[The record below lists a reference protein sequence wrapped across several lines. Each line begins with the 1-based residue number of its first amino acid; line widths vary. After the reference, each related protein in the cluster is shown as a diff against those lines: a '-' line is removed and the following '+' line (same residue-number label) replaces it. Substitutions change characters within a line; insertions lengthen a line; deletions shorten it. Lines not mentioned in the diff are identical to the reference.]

1 MHWEQ
6 KIEPDRRPIKTYHF
20 FLAKKLQKFKG
31 QVWVEND
38 SIKYGDGIYFRKSIG
53 RSIDVNKNGDS
64 VGLHKRI
71 SLYGGA

>member
-1 MHWEQ
+1 MKFEGLFWKYKPEGYG
-6 KIEPDRRPIKTYHF
+6 KISWDNGDW
-20 FLAKKLQKFKG
+20 FKG